1 MNTREA
7 SFRHVTGRAARV
19 LIVDDEEGLLASLSA
34 AFTFQGWQVLTA
46 TTGSQAVAVARRESP
61 DVVVLDI
68 GLPDTDGFDVLARIR
83 SILPEAGVIFL
94 TARDA
99 LEDRVSGIR
108 QGADDYLT
116 KPFSLEEVIV
126 RAEALM
132 RRSGMV
138 AQGQG
143 EHLVVDDLVI
153 NTLTYEVSRAGEP
166 IRLTATEFALARHL
180 AQNGRR
186 VCSKQELLAAVWG
199 EDFQG
204 GEHVV
209 ELYISYLRKKID
221 GSHPALIHTVRGLGY
236 TMRPAAG

>member
-1 MNTREA
+1 MTNPRGK
-7 SFRHVTGRAARV
+7 FHHVTGRPARV
-19 LIVDDEEGLLASLSA
+19 LVVDDEDGLVASLSA
-34 AFTFQGWQVLTA
+34 AFTFQGWQVLAA
-46 TTGSQAVAVARRESP
+46 TTGADAVLLARRESP
-61 DVVVLDI
+61 DVVILDI
-68 GLPDTDGFDVLARIR
+68 GLPDTDGFDVLERIR
-83 SILPEAGVIFL
+83 AILPDAGVIFL

-108 QGADDYLT
+108 QGADDYMT

-138 AQGQG
+138 AQNQG
-143 EHLVVDDLVI
+143 DHVVVDDLVI
-153 NTLTYEVSRAGEP
+153 NLATYEVARGGEP
-166 IRLTATEFALARHL
+166 VKLTATEFALAQHL
-180 AQNGRR
+180 AQNARR
-186 VCSKQELLAAVWG
+186 VCSKQELLGQVWG

-221 GSHPALIHTVRGLGY
+221 GSRPALIHTVRGLGY